1 MRSTRFATVIVPFVN
16 FVQLVHWYL
25 TVLSH
30 MQVYQRLYEDGVVIV
45 EDFFDVVG
53 GNAVPTPLYP
63 TPLFTCTKS
72 QYSFVTK
79 ARVNRATIFDGVIR
93 STEKCRY
100 STHIIQKPKTN
111 GPKVTITGPGPRQP
125 ILTIG
130 QPRRNV

>member
-1 MRSTRFATVIVPFVN
+1 
-16 FVQLVHWYL
+16 
-25 TVLSH
+25 

-63 TPLFTCTKS
+63 SPLFTCTKS
-72 QYSFVTK
+72 QESFVTK

-100 STHIIQKPKTN
+100 STNIIQKPKTN
-111 GPKVTITGPGPRQP
+111 GPKVKITGPGPRQQLKHNQVSFLLMLPTTLGMCP
-125 ILTIG
+125 IMVMSALLTTG